1 MTALLWRLSNE
12 MVRLKGIAK
21 FDLLFL
27 YVVSEILIGQV

>member
-27 YVVSEILIGQV
+27 CVVSEILMGQV